1 MLTRRDKFEE
11 YGGFSE
17 KYITSED
24 FFLARMYN
32 PQKFRI
38 INHYFGQDSR
48 RFKKMG
54 YFGMAAYLIKNFIN
68 RNNKKYWDRLDG
80 TKYWN

>member
-1 MLTRRDKFEE
+1 MYSPEKFE
-11 YGGFSE
+11 
-17 KYITSED
+17 
-24 FFLARMYN
+24 
-32 PQKFRI
+32 I

-68 RNNKKYWDRLDG
+68 RNNKEYWDRLDG